1 VKSIGYKGTV
11 AGYREFARREL
22 LKAAF
27 MGQTLT
33 HDAAKIQRRL
43 DRAAAQD
50 RTRRILEQAKKGGDI
65 A

>member
-1 VKSIGYKGTV
+1 MKSIGYRGTV

-27 MGQTLT
+27 MGQTIAR
-33 HDAAKIQRRL
+33 DAGRIQRAL
-43 DRAAAQD
+43 DRAAGQD
-50 RTRRILEQAKKGGDI
+50 RVRKVLGYTKGGI